1 MFTFKWL
8 EMMNWDFWSHVRL
21 PLDEQV
27 VLIAGPNGSGK
38 TTLLDAV
45 RVLLNARKLSTSRKM
60 PQYLRDDTGV
70 AVVKAVVTNPLKRG
84 TGRRPFSS
92 RGLFDDE
99 VTLAC
104 ILERKQGQWQRRY
117 HIVGGDASIEQ
128 LRTAPHGLGPEEYS
142 RALEEAH
149 VPRTLLKILALE
161 QGETHKLASRTPE
174 QLLEYVLEL
183 QGDKQV
189 LDRYADARTT
199 YLAGQRDLEGF
210 ENRLKVMALHVDVL
224 RRDADQYRELQVLAA
239 QELDLREVRLPAARL
254 KALHR
259 DLRELD
265 REAERVASVLQTA
278 EAVLHG
284 FEGDADG
291 LRQQTVSV
299 RAGMAAL
306 RVEYQALLKEKEKLD
321 GQYRDLKRYEGE
333 LQELEAQGFSSGDP
347 QGDAPKAEPG
357 TDTTAADLAAAEALR
372 NERTRLA
379 GAEASTRR
387 EIATLVQQ
395 IAELRAEL
403 SGFERGGKRPP
414 PEPTAAVLRELSREG
429 IQGALVADCIE
440 IQDPAWQVA
449 VESVLGN
456 TRFTILVAP
465 EHELPGRKV
474 GQRLRYRNYVTA
486 WEAPRRPQVRAGSAL
501 SVVSLADARVPDHIV
516 QMLNSVQLVQSVDE
530 GHRLGRQT
538 TITPDGYRQD
548 TRGGIFVGTSDLYCG
563 SSAGGHRKAQVESE
577 LGRLR
582 QTRDGLEQTLAP
594 TTRRLAQI
602 DELLL
607 AGKVREKVLSKVGD
621 PVAMRARIVE
631 LADLR
636 RAASERLMGLLSE
649 IDAGS
654 TVVMDKERRI
664 SLIEYRN
671 REAIVERE
679 RARQSVGTTAAK
691 RQRLQAEL
699 DELQLTVPPEL
710 QTEAARELLES
721 EVTLIERLNLLRE
734 RIQRFDGNRDPRAVQ
749 VWERAA
755 SDLADHERSLSLQRR
770 EITHGTEELQLARQ
784 AYKRVVQE
792 TIKRY
797 RSNVLRLG
805 ELCRVEVAVRVP
817 GAELLKDDSEDVL
830 GKAGLEVRIGFDG
843 KKPVAVDDPKLS
855 GGQSVVASLILLMA
869 LTMQEG
875 ESAAGFFILD
885 EPFAHLSV
893 ERIDEVARFLQV
905 TRAQFIITTPTTH
918 NLLVYNPA
926 QLTLN
931 LRKKAPAERH
941 APVPTFLRR

>member
-38 TTLLDAV
+38 TTLLDAI

-70 AVVKAVVTNPLKRG
+70 AIVKAVVTNPLKRG
-84 TGRRPFSS
+84 TGKRPFSG

-104 ILERKQGQWQRRY
+104 VLERKQGQWQRKY
-117 HIVGGDASIEQ
+117 HIVGGDASVEQ
-128 LRTAPHGLGPEEYS
+128 LKIAPHGLKPEEYS
-142 RALEEAH
+142 RALEEAQ

-189 LDRYADARTT
+189 LDRYADARSN
-199 YLAGQRDLEGF
+199 YLGGQRDLEDF

-224 RRDADQYRELQVLAA
+224 RRDADSFRELQAMLD
-239 QELDLREVRLPAARL
+239 QEKDLRDVRLPAARL
-254 KALHR
+254 KALVR
-259 DLRELD
+259 DRDDVD
-265 REAERVASVLQTA
+265 REQSRA
-278 EAVLHG
+278 EAVLRS
-284 FEGDADG
+284 AD
-291 LRQQTVSV
+291 TVLASFHEESSE
-299 RAGMAAL
+299 L
-306 RVEYQALLKEKEKLD
+306 RVEVDGVRAAIEAKRQAYQSLLKDKEKLD
-321 GQYRDLKRYEGE
+321 GLYRDLKRYE
-333 LQELEAQGFSSGDP
+333 QELAELGPAGAASDGTLAQL
-347 QGDAPKAEPG
+347 DALKLERER
-357 TDTTAADLAAAEALR
+357 LVAAEA
-372 NERTRLA
+372 
-379 GAEASTRR
+379 SSRR
-387 EIATLVQQ
+387 ELSQLVTKL
-395 IAELRAEL
+395 AELRAEL
-403 SGFERGGKRPP
+403 ATLDTGTKKRQP
-414 PEPTAAVLRELSREG
+414 PEATAQVLRELARDG
-429 IQGALVADCIE
+429 IDAMLVADCIE
-440 IQDPAWQVA
+440 VSDAFWQVA

-456 TRFTILVAP
+456 TRFTILVPP
-465 EHELPGRKV
+465 EHELTGRKV

-486 WEAPRRPQVRAGSAL
+486 YQSPRRIQSRANSAL
-501 SVVSLADARVPDHIV
+501 SVVTFSDTRVPDHIV
-516 QMLNSVQLVQSVDE
+516 QQLDSVQLVQSVDE

-538 TITPDGYRQD
+538 SITPDGYRQD

-563 SSAGGHRKAQVESE
+563 TSAGGHRKSQIENE
-577 LGRLR
+577 LGKLR
-582 QTRDGLEQTLAP
+582 QMRDGIEASLAP
-594 TTRRLAQI
+594 TSRRIAQI
-602 DELLL
+602 DEQLL
-607 AGKVREKVLSKVGD
+607 AGRLKDKLLLKIGD
-621 PVAMRARIVE
+621 PVTLLERIAE
-631 LADLR
+631 LTEQR
-636 RAASERLMGLLSE
+636 RQMSERLMATLAE
-649 IDAGS
+649 IDADNN
-654 TVVMDKERRI
+654 VVMDKERRI
-664 SLIEYRN
+664 SLLEYRN
-671 REAIVERE
+671 REAIVERD
-679 RARQSVGTTAAK
+679 RARASVATTAA
-691 RQRLQAEL
+691 RRLRIQVEIE
-699 DELQLTVPPEL
+699 ELQVSVPAEL
-710 QTEAARELLES
+710 QTDAVRELLES
-721 EVTLIERLNLLRE
+721 EVSLIERLNLLRE
-734 RIQRFDGNRDPRAVQ
+734 RVGRYEGNRDPRAVQ

-755 SDLADHERSLSLQRR
+755 LDLGDHERNLATQRR
-770 EITHGTEELQLARQ
+770 ELESGASELNLARQ
-784 AYKRVVQE
+784 AYKRVVAE
-792 TIKRY
+792 TIRRY
-797 RSNVLRLG
+797 RLNVLKLG
-805 ELCRVEVAVRVP
+805 ELCRVEVQVKVP
-817 GAELLKDDSEDVL
+817 GAELLRDESDDML

-926 QLTLN
+926 RLTLN
-931 LRKKAPAERH
+931 LRKKGGDERH